1 MDAKVE
7 TSPFLPGTN
16 IQYAW
21 DSTSLG
27 NFKRCPRLYY
37 YTMIE
42 GWETR
47 DESVHLRFGIEYHH
61 ALQVY
66 EEAKAKGADHDEALR
81 EAVYSLILRIDDW
94 NPDRDTKA
102 GRVKNPETLLRTTI
116 WYLDEHKDDEART
129 LIWKDGTPAV
139 EQSFRFE
146 VDWGPD
152 AQRNSRGHLLP
163 SQPYVL
169 CGHLDKIVVYQG
181 QRFVMDHKTTTWW
194 LSANYFDR
202 YEPDNQMTLYA
213 LASKVVLHQDT
224 PVRGV
229 IIDAAKID
237 VDKSTFARGVTYRTP
252 DQLSEWVADTKW
264 HLQEA
269 ERCAREDNWPMRDT
283 SCGLYGGCKFRE
295 ICSKSPK
302 VRDRFL
308 EGNFIRQTE
317 EERWNPLRKR

>member
-16 IQYAW
+16 VQYAW

-27 NFKRCPRLYY
+27 DFKRCPRLYY
-37 YTMIE
+37 YRMIE
-42 GWETR
+42 GWQEK

-61 ALQVY
+61 ALQDY
-66 EEAKAKGADHDEALR
+66 EECRANGQNHDDSVNTVVYNLLR
-81 EAVYSLILRIDDW
+81 RISDW
-94 NPDRDTKA
+94 NPDRETKA
-102 GRVKNPETLLRTTI
+102 GKNKNAETLLRTVI
-116 WYLDEHKDDEART
+116 WYLDEHKNDEAKT

-146 VDWGPD
+146 LTWGPE
-152 AQRNSRGHLLP
+152 AERNERGHLLP
-163 SQPYVL
+163 EQPYVL

-181 QRFVMDHKTTTWW
+181 QRFVMDHKTTTWY
-194 LSANYFDR
+194 LTSHYFDR

-213 LASKVVLHQDT
+213 LASKVVLHQDH

-229 IIDAAKID
+229 IIDAARIEPE
-237 VDKSTFARGVTYRTP
+237 KSSFARGITYRVA
-252 DQLSEWVADTKW
+252 DQLAEWITDLKW
-264 HLQEA
+264 HLAAA
-269 ERCAREDNWPMRDT
+269 ERCAREGYWPQNDT
-283 SCGLYGGCKFRE
+283 ACDKYGGCKFRE

-308 EGNFIRQTE
+308 EGNFIRQSE
-317 EERWNPLRKR
+317 EEKWNPLRTR

>member
-16 IQYAW
+16 VQYAW

-27 NFKRCPRLYY
+27 YFKRCPRLYY

-42 GWETR
+42 GWETK

-66 EEAKAKGADHDEALR
+66 EERKAKGDSHDEAVR
-81 EAVYSLILRIDDW
+81 EAVYSLLRRTDDW
-94 NPDRDTKA
+94 NPDRESKA
-102 GRVKNPETLLRTTI
+102 GKNKNPETLLRTVV
-116 WYLDEHKDDEART
+116 WYLDEHKDDEAKT

-146 VDWGPD
+146 LTWGPK
-152 AQRNSRGHLLP
+152 ASRNQRGHILP
-163 SQPYVL
+163 EQPYVL
-169 CGHLDKIVVYQG
+169 CGNLDRIVVYLR

-194 LSANYFDR
+194 LSNRYFDGF
-202 YEPDNQMTLYA
+202 EPDNQMTLYS
-213 LASKVVLHQDT
+213 LASKVVLHQDS

-229 IIDAAKID
+229 IIDAAKIEA
-237 VDKSTFARGVTYRTP
+237 DKSTFARGVTYRTP
-252 DQLSEWVADTKW
+252 DQLAEWVTDLRY
-264 HLQEA
+264 HLEEA
-269 ERCAREDNWPMRDT
+269 ERCAEREYWPMRDT
-283 SCGLYGGCKFRE
+283 SCDKYGGCKFRE

-302 VRDRFL
+302 VRQRFL
-308 EGNFIRQTE
+308 EGNFVRQPE
-317 EERWNPLRKR
+317 KERWNPLRTR